1 MQALVIPLPAGC
13 NTVSNPEVATCLR
26 TTGTDYGRMLRA
38 IMTRTLWS
46 GPRFPQRALAEK
58 IMYEDLTAPP

>member
-1 MQALVIPLPAGC
+1 
-13 NTVSNPEVATCLR
+13 
-26 TTGTDYGRMLRA
+26 MLRA

-58 IMYEDLTAPP
+58 IMYEDLTARPEPNPRPALCGAHSYIYI